1 MKNHTY
7 KQNWYWDF
15 WIKYHHYS
23 SKSLADSDSFKRE
36 TEQKGYR
43 AAAVKGTHN
52 VARGENTWGICW
64 AVVKRQQKVLVV
76 VKTQSSEPH
85 WIYFLIS
92 AI

>member
-15 WIKYHHYS
+15 WIKY
-23 SKSLADSDSFKRE
+23 SDSFKRE

-43 AAAVKGTHN
+43 AAAAKGTHN
-52 VARGENTWGICW
+52 VARGENTWSICW

-92 AI
+92 VI